1 MSMEDSKDN
10 QRKRD
15 SSKDGIARKYIED
28 LIFGSVAARRFTQD
42 SPILPDVWIEY
53 AKDPTKSLDLLCTPH
68 IECSAGQVCQ
78 YLNGVFGRQHH
89 GNGKN
94 HHLAYNQSAVVGSF
108 ELRDL
113 VAFIMPL
120 SDWWS
125 QSVLDPLSFY
135 IEPYR
140 RFLKNVS
147 EPVDHPG
154 DSLVRSETSVQ
165 GKPIWLLNLLHTILL
180 GEFVS
185 QDLEPTNDLLL
196 EHWEEFRTFIFSV
209 SEVTNRIDPDDHEP
223 KIFSVSLNR
232 AASASIS
239 RSIATVKADAAG
251 RLFKTSSADLIWAVV
266 DSGIDARHPAFR

>member
-1 MSMEDSKDN
+1 
-10 QRKRD
+10 
-15 SSKDGIARKYIED
+15 
-28 LIFGSVAARRFTQD
+28 
-42 SPILPDVWIEY
+42 
-53 AKDPTKSLDLLCTPH
+53 
-68 IECSAGQVCQ
+68 
-78 YLNGVFGRQHH
+78 
-89 GNGKN
+89 
-94 HHLAYNQSAVVGSF
+94 
-108 ELRDL
+108 
-113 VAFIMPL
+113 
-120 SDWWS
+120 
-125 QSVLDPLSFY
+125 
-135 IEPYR
+135 
-140 RFLKNVS
+140 
-147 EPVDHPG
+147 
-154 DSLVRSETSVQ
+154 
-165 GKPIWLLNLLHTILL
+165 LHTILL